1 MPEYELSL
9 HAAPPPMG
17 RAWEV
22 PRASEASSGVAG
34 SPDMLPFT
42 GAEGLAPEQV
52 SGLMAEA
59 HLLPT

>member
-1 MPEYELSL
+1 
-9 HAAPPPMG
+9 MG

-22 PRASEASSGVAG
+22 SRASEASSGVAG
-34 SPDMLPFT
+34 SPDMLTFT

>member
-1 MPEYELSL
+1 MQPSL
-9 HAAPPPMG
+9 PMG